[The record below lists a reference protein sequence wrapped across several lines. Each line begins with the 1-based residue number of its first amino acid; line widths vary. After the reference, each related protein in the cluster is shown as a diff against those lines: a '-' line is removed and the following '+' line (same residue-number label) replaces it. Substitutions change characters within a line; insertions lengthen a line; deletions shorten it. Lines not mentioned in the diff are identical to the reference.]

1 MTKPDAW
8 AIFNP
13 VNGRWTKA
21 CPDCA
26 QDLHPVWLPK
36 LGRHGAWLNKTPVVL
51 VPQRADDGLHQGD
64 YCDLCPR
71 NGRRAV
77 WTGTEWDMRSEV
89 GSHRGSHEVRGSA
102 STARRRV
109 TTSAPSPLPAVGSVN
124 GASSPEEVPVLLA
137 PEPGLELE
145 MEMA

>member
-1 MTKPDAW
+1 MNKPEAW

-13 VNGRWTKA
+13 TNGRWTKA

-26 QDLHPVWLPK
+26 QDLHPIWLPK
-36 LGRHGAWLNKTPVVL
+36 LEQYGAWLDKTPVIL

-64 YCDLCPR
+64 CCDLCPR
-71 NGRRAV
+71 HGRRAV

-102 STARRRV
+102 AVARRRV

-124 GASSPEEVPVLLA
+124 GALSSEEVPVLPA

-145 MEMA
+145 LVR